1 MSKQDILQQI
11 INDVDDARAAINKA
25 YGFLPSK
32 LWYKIERAK
41 DALRLAAFE
50 AHAIKS
56 QMAFEMV
63 SEEMKVMEE

>member
-25 YGFLPSK
+25 YGFLPAK

-41 DALRLAAFE
+41 DALNLAAFE

-56 QMAFEMV
+56 QMASEMV
-63 SEEMKVMEE
+63 EKEKAREE